1 MFAMNPFR
9 FLLPIAVCLTLG
21 LSQGLSMDV
30 RAQTM
35 MPGSS
40 TDAAVS
46 IDLEDPVS
54 KEAVREMVSRL
65 SDGEVRSLL
74 IQRLDAVA
82 EAKEKEALENRGA
95 FGVIREGFE
104 RYWENARQSILTLYQ
119 VPVVIVDTYTR
130 IMQAAEPE
138 GIGFWVLIVMAAI
151 ALGAVSE
158 RLVAL
163 FFRKQKQKQ
172 KLIDSFSTT
181 LGGILKIIYTRLSL
195 DVLGVLAF
203 LCL

>member
-163 FFRKQKQKQ
+163 FFRKQKQK
-172 KLIDSFSTT
+172 LIDSFSTT